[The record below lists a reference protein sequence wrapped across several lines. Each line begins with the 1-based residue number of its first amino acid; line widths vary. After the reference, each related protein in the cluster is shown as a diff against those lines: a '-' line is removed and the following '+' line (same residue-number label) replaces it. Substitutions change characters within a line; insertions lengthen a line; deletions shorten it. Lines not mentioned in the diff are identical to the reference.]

1 MLLRCSMFVTLLI
14 CSSLCAPA
22 ANWPRIQPFDRTY
35 SFGRPQDMYVRL
47 PVLAMTGKPAYF
59 LECASPESERARAA
73 GFRTSHEFEC
83 RLSLPDAKSAADL
96 QLLAPQP
103 VPEPSGRAEFT
114 WNQLNGDC
122 LRYPDFGGQRIF
134 RLRALRLSVTVSD
147 VRLGPETRI
156 GNRVY
161 RHSLQGFVLRLQG
174 FFDPT
179 ATTEFAAAPRYG
191 PPKTTAPSADTEL
204 LDCKK
209 PVLRSSRAGR

>member
-1 MLLRCSMFVTLLI
+1 
-14 CSSLCAPA
+14 
-22 ANWPRIQPFDRTY
+22 
-35 SFGRPQDMYVRL
+35 MYVRL

-156 GNRVY
+156 GKRLY
-161 RHSLQGFVLRLQG
+161 KHSLQGFVLHLQG
-174 FFDPT
+174 FYDPA
-179 ATTEFAAAPRYG
+179 ATTEFAAPSRYE
-191 PPKTTAPSADTEL
+191 PPKAPAADPASGL
-204 LDCKK
+204 LDCKV
-209 PVLRSSRAGR
+209 PVLKHSAAGR

>member
-1 MLLRCSMFVTLLI
+1 
-14 CSSLCAPA
+14 
-22 ANWPRIQPFDRTY
+22 
-35 SFGRPQDMYVRL
+35 MYVRL

-59 LECASPESERARAA
+59 LECASSESERARAA

-122 LRYPDFGGQRIF
+122 LRYPDYGGQRIF

-147 VRLGPETRI
+147 VRFGPETRI
-156 GNRVY
+156 GSRLY
-161 RHSLQGFVLRLQG
+161 QHSLQGFVLHLQG
-174 FFDPT
+174 FYDPA
-179 ATTEFAAAPRYG
+179 ATTEFAAPSRYE
-191 PPKTTAPSADTEL
+191 PPKALAADPASGL
-204 LDCKK
+204 LDCKVPALK
-209 PVLRSSRAGR
+209 RSAAGR

>member
-1 MLLRCSMFVTLLI
+1 MLLRCSMFVILL

-35 SFGRPQDMYVRL
+35 SFGRPQAMYVRL

-59 LECASPESERARAA
+59 LECASPESDRARSA

-83 RLSLPDAKSAADL
+83 RLSLPDAKSAAAM

-103 VPEPSGRAEFT
+103 VPEPAGRAEFT

-134 RLRALRLSVTVSD
+134 HLRNLRLTVTVSD
-147 VRLGPETRI
+147 VRFGPETRI
-156 GNRVY
+156 GNRLY
-161 RHSLQGFVLRLQG
+161 KHSLQGFVLHLQG
-174 FFDPT
+174 FYDPA
-179 ATTEFAAAPRYG
+179 ATTEFAAPSRYE
-191 PPKTTAPSADTEL
+191 PPKALAADPASGL
-204 LDCKK
+204 LDCKVPALK
-209 PVLRSSRAGR
+209 HFAAGR